1 MANYNYLTLV
11 GVCFFCL
18 GLFVVIRGLFG
29 VRDKFILTINSAKIN
44 YKNEFPIMPRNQ
56 RDLTMISRGK
66 QHSIVPSTPSQSDDS
81 AEEKE
86 MEQSIQVV
94 NQVEDEQQVSPEL
107 EIQIEPKEDEVAV
120 KNTESTSGIFNIDI
134 PPMGH
139 SDRFHGEASMIDEC
153 LRHQDQEMNED
164 NQVLFN
170 QKQTLT
176 IIISPRSGELIS
188 GAKIIAIAR
197 EYGMKY
203 GVLNMFHRY
212 EHPEGVGMLW
222 FSMLGVSVDGIK
234 GFDLLDLP
242 QMTYRGLVLFLALP
256 HPQAVRGFDS
266 MVQVAKTIA
275 IEMDADIHDESDYII
290 DDKKFAQ
297 MRHYAAEYKG

>member
-1 MANYNYLTLV
+1 MINYNYLV
-11 GVCFFCL
+11 IIGICFFCL
-18 GLFVVIRGLFG
+18 GLFVVIRGLLGIQGKTFAQADPID
-29 VRDKFILTINSAKIN
+29 VN
-44 YKNEFPIMPRNQ
+44 YKNNIPIVPRNQ
-56 RDLTMISRGK
+56 RNTIIKPVVSDVEESPIVYNNQADSEKIAQETDVAMNDELKFDLEDTIS
-66 QHSIVPSTPSQSDDS
+66 STVTDGDVLNN
-81 AEEKE
+81 
-86 MEQSIQVV
+86 EQTQT
-94 NQVEDEQQVSPEL
+94 
-107 EIQIEPKEDEVAV
+107 A
-120 KNTESTSGIFNIDI
+120 SGIFNIDI
-134 PPMGH
+134 PPMGYA
-139 SDRFHGEASMIDEC
+139 DRFNGETSMIDVC
-153 LRHQDQEMNED
+153 LRNEISEINED
-164 NQVLFN
+164 NQVLFH

-176 IIISPRSGELIS
+176 LIISPRSGEMILGS
-188 GAKIIAIAR
+188 KIITIAR

-212 EHPEGVGMLW
+212 ENPEGVGVLW
-222 FSMLGVSVDGIK
+222 FSMLGVGVDGIK

-242 QMTYRGLVLFLALP
+242 QMAYRGLVLFLALP